1 MTMLVEHRADGPVAT
16 ITLNRPD
23 AGNRLTN
30 AMAGM
35 LGAALE
41 QSREARVIVLRG
53 AGADFCAGRDMQP
66 PAPGS
71 NVKPADVMRDDA
83 EPMLALLAIF
93 RRCTQPIICV
103 TQGKAWGIGSV
114 FAGIADVTLA
124 TSDATF
130 RLGELERGI
139 PPCLAMSALLDAM
152 PRKAL
157 GYLVYSAE
165 PMPAEAALAAGLIS
179 AVVPADALEA
189 RLQAFIERLL
199 SFPPTAVTAVKQ
211 YLASAPAGDAEAA
224 GVLGASMLCNVLA
237 SR

>member
-1 MTMLVEHRADGPVAT
+1 MTMLVEHRVDGPVST

-30 AMAGM
+30 AMAGL

-41 QSREARVIVLRG
+41 QSRAARVIVLRG

-66 PAPGS
+66 PPPGS
-71 NVKPADVMRDDA
+71 NVKPSDVMRDDA
-83 EPMLALLAIF
+83 EPMLALLATF
-93 RRCTQPIICV
+93 RRCTQPIVCV
-103 TQGKAWGIGSV
+103 AQGKAWGIGTV

-165 PMPAEAALAAGLIS
+165 AMTAEAALAAGLVS
-179 AVVPADALEA
+179 AVVPPEALDA
-189 RLQAFIERLL
+189 RLQSFIERLL
-199 SFPPTAVTAVKQ
+199 SFPPAAVTAVKQ
-211 YLASAPAGDAEAA
+211 YLVSAPSGDAEAA
-224 GVLGASMLCNVLA
+224 AVLGASMLCNVLA